1 MDLFRDA
8 SILGLGVRRLLE
20 VVVEGFGLG
29 EVFWLSIGLDET
41 CFDSNGKRD
50 VILGRIASGFD

>member
-1 MDLFRDA
+1 M
-8 SILGLGVRRLLE
+8 
-20 VVVEGFGLG
+20 EGFGLG